1 MQTRQ
6 RAVPGLLR
14 HGRRRGHRNRARL
27 RSSRTRRGLQ
37 LAQPSHGAGCSAA
50 RAGNQSRSPQTRARP
65 TARPR
70 VERPDRHQ
78 SELLHHRPGD
88 GARSAQAVRH
98 HQGDRHHHA
107 SHLRRGLSRRPLDGH
122 HGQRDPVH
130 WRRRRKDGDGDAEDS
145 GRFCGR
151 PHRAAGRQS
160 QRPLQSRR
168 RGGWAHRNRVRGVL
182 LEAERARS
190 APGARKLPRTAAG
203 AQSSQR
209 AAAPRDL
216 HGCCQPPAAA
226 QRRRTRARHGRLRG
240 TPPRLPRAGLQIRR
254 AQPQHHPR
262 RGRRG
267 RTECRADAFGRDA
280 RLMIVMKFGGTSVES
295 AAAITR
301 VAGIVRAR
309 QARRPV
315 VVVSAMGKTT
325 NKLLAIA
332 AAAIGGKREE
342 YIRLLHAL
350 RDYHSREARQIVPLS
365 ARADLDRFLDEHFQ
379 ELTELVKGLAVL
391 GELTPRS
398 IDAISS
404 YGERLSSYIVTLA
417 FRHSGMAAGHVDS
430 RDVLITDKR
439 HTQAAP
445 NFPETYAR
453 LKKTIP
459 PLAAQSVV
467 VMGGFIASTEDGV
480 TTTLGRGGSDY
491 TAAIVGAGIDA
502 EEIQIWTDVDGMLT
516 ADPTILPGGHRVK
529 TISFAE
535 AAELAYF
542 GAKVLH
548 PATVVPAIEKNIP
561 VLILNSRRPDVPGT
575 RITAESVH
583 CENVVKSIAC
593 KRKITTVNIHSTRM
607 LMAHGFLH
615 RIFEIFDR
623 YETPVDMV
631 ATSEV
636 SVSLTIDNTR
646 HIDLILGDLR
656 QFAEATAEHD
666 GVIVCL
672 VGENIRYTP
681 GVARRVFNSLDGI
694 NIRMIS
700 QGASL
705 LNISFVVAE
714 TDLLRTV
721 TALHEEFFATLD
733 PNVFERKEAVHA

>member
-1 MQTRQ
+1 
-6 RAVPGLLR
+6 
-14 HGRRRGHRNRARL
+14 
-27 RSSRTRRGLQ
+27 
-37 LAQPSHGAGCSAA
+37 
-50 RAGNQSRSPQTRARP
+50 
-65 TARPR
+65 
-70 VERPDRHQ
+70 
-78 SELLHHRPGD
+78 
-88 GARSAQAVRH
+88 
-98 HQGDRHHHA
+98 
-107 SHLRRGLSRRPLDGH
+107 
-122 HGQRDPVH
+122 
-130 WRRRRKDGDGDAEDS
+130 
-145 GRFCGR
+145 
-151 PHRAAGRQS
+151 
-160 QRPLQSRR
+160 
-168 RGGWAHRNRVRGVL
+168 
-182 LEAERARS
+182 
-190 APGARKLPRTAAG
+190 
-203 AQSSQR
+203 
-209 AAAPRDL
+209 
-216 HGCCQPPAAA
+216 
-226 QRRRTRARHGRLRG
+226 
-240 TPPRLPRAGLQIRR
+240 
-254 AQPQHHPR
+254 
-262 RGRRG
+262 
-267 RTECRADAFGRDA
+267 
-280 RLMIVMKFGGTSVES
+280 MIVMKFGGSSVES

-309 QARRPV
+309 EERHPV

-342 YIRLLHAL
+342 YIRQLHDL

-365 ARADLDRFLDEHFQ
+365 DRADLDRFLDEHFQ

-417 FRHSGMAAGHVDS
+417 FRHFGMKTEHVDS
-430 RDVLITDKR
+430 REVLVTDRR

-459 PLAAQSVV
+459 PVAAYSVV

-516 ADPTILPGGHRVK
+516 ADPTILPVGHRVK

-583 CENVVKSIAC
+583 CDNVVKSIAC

-636 SVSLTIDNTR
+636 SVSLTIDNTS

-656 QFAEATAEHD
+656 QFAEATVEHD

-705 LNISFVVAE
+705 LNLSFVVAE
-714 TDLLRTV
+714 ADLLRTV
-721 TALHEEFFATLD
+721 TALHDEFFATLD
-733 PNVFERKEAVHA
+733 PSVFERKEAVHA